1 MKYLQLRPGNRPF
14 PVVMMGQ
21 NVEKISLKKIN
32 QSVHLRLVW
41 TWKNKKKDTREG
53 AIDTIKTIDAIDH
66 ERAN

>member
-1 MKYLQLRPGNRPF
+1 
-14 PVVMMGQ
+14 MMGQ